1 MTNLKK
7 IGLSALA
14 GSLVAFSAQAGS
26 LDVSGGAKFTYTGDT
41 GAQDAEADG
50 NRFGM
55 QHLMSFTGGGELDN
69 GHTIALYHGM
79 TSNGGKSSSSLT
91 YDMGAMGALTYNQ
104 DSGDLGIGKIDDIMP
119 TADEEVWNG
128 LSAVADSGATA
139 VAPNGRVDSSNTGF
153 NYAYTMGTTSINVG
167 YGVKG
172 QTNSNDDGANS
183 GAGAVESAT
192 SIGVSMTPID
202 GLRIVAG
209 TGEKGATDSTSNDH
223 TTYGFTYATSFGLTV
238 GAQQSEIDFA
248 AAGTK
253 DLETDMYGV
262 SFAVNDDLSISY
274 GSQETTADGDSDKQK
289 VTGVSVGY
297 SMGSMTIKAHQNK
310 GENIAQVADIE
321 SEHTEVAISFAF

>member
-7 IGLSALA
+7 LGLSALA

-41 GAQDAEADG
+41 GKSDAEADG

-55 QHLMSFTGGGELDN
+55 QQLLSFTGGGELDN
-69 GHTIALYHGM
+69 GHSISLAHYMQADG
-79 TSNGGKSSSSLT
+79 GGKSSSLLT
-91 YDMGAMGALTYNQ
+91 YDMGELGALSYQQ

-128 LSAVADSGATA
+128 LNADSISDGTESL
-139 VAPNGRVDSSNTGF
+139 NGRVDSGTTGF
-153 NYAYTMGTTSINVG
+153 NYAYSMGMTSINVG
-167 YGVKG
+167 YGVK
-172 QTNSNDDGANS
+172 TSDNSNDDGENS
-183 GAGAVESAT
+183 GAGALESAT
-192 SIGVSMTPID
+192 SIAVSMKPID

-209 TGEKGATDSTSNDH
+209 TGEKGATDATSNDH
-223 TTYGFTYATSFGLTV
+223 TTYGFTYAFGPLTV
-238 GAQQSEIDFA
+238 GAQQSEVDYA
-248 AAGTK
+248 AAATK

-274 GSQETTADGDSDKQK
+274 GSQETTADGDDDKQK

-310 GENIAQVADIE
+310 AENIQQVADIE

>member
-7 IGLSALA
+7 LGLSALA

-41 GAQDAEADG
+41 GKSDAGDDG

-55 QHLMSFTGGGELDN
+55 QQLMSFTGGGELDN
-69 GHTIALYHGM
+69 GHSISLAHYM

-128 LSAVADSGATA
+128 LDADSISDGTESL
-139 VAPNGRVDSSNTGF
+139 NGRVDSGTTGF

-167 YGVKG
+167 YGVK
-172 QTNSNDDGANS
+172 TSDNSTDDGGNS
-183 GAGAVESAT
+183 GTGAVESAT
-192 SIGVSMTPID
+192 SIAVSMTPID
-202 GLRIVAG
+202 GLRVVAG
-209 TGEKGATDSTSNDH
+209 TGERGATDATSNDH
-223 TTYGFTYATSFGLTV
+223 TTYGFTYAFGPLTV

-248 AAGTK
+248 ASGTA

-310 GENIAQVADIE
+310 AENIQQVANIE

>member
-26 LDVSGGAKFTYTGDT
+26 LEVSGGAKFTYTGDT
-41 GAQDAEADG
+41 GAQDLEADG

-55 QHLMSFTGGGELDN
+55 QQLLSFTGGGELDN
-69 GHTIALYHGM
+69 GHNISLGHYIQADG
-79 TSNGGKSSSSLT
+79 GGKSSSVLT
-91 YDMGAMGALTYNQ
+91 YDMGEMGALSYRQ
-104 DSGDLGIGKIDDIMP
+104 DSGDVGIGKIDDIMP

-128 LSAVADSGATA
+128 LDADSISDGTEGL
-139 VAPNGRVDSSNTGF
+139 NGKVDSGNTGF

-172 QTNSNDDGANS
+172 DSGSNDDGSNS

-192 SIGVSMTPID
+192 SISVSMTPID

-223 TTYGFTYATSFGLTV
+223 TTYGFTYAFGPLTV
-238 GAQQSEIDFA
+238 GAQQSEIDYA
-248 AAGTK
+248 AAATA

-310 GENIAQVADIE
+310 AENIQQVANIE

>member
-26 LDVSGGAKFTYTGDT
+26 LEVSGGAKFTYTGDT
-41 GAQDAEADG
+41 GAQDLEADG

-55 QHLMSFTGGGELDN
+55 QQLLSFTGGGELDN
-69 GHTIALYHGM
+69 GHNISLGHYIQADG
-79 TSNGGKSSSSLT
+79 GGKSSSVLT
-91 YDMGAMGALTYNQ
+91 YDMGEMGALSYRQ
-104 DSGDLGIGKIDDIMP
+104 DSGDVGIGKIDDIMP

-128 LSAVADSGATA
+128 LDADSISDGTESL
-139 VAPNGRVDSSNTGF
+139 NGRVDAGVTGF
-153 NYAYTMGTTSINVG
+153 NYAYTMGMTSINVG

-172 QTNSNDDGANS
+172 SGDSNDDGENS
-183 GAGAVESAT
+183 GTGAVESST
-192 SIGVSMTPID
+192 SIAVSMKPID

-209 TGEKGATDSTSNDH
+209 TGEKGQDASTSNDH
-223 TTYGFTYATSFGLTV
+223 TTYGFTYAFGPLTV
-238 GAQQSEIDFA
+238 GAQQSEIDFSA
-248 AAGTK
+248 AATK
-253 DLETDMYGV
+253 DLETDLYGV

-297 SMGSMTIKAHQNK
+297 SMGSMTIKAHKNK
-310 GENIAQVADIE
+310 AENIQQVANVE

>member
-104 DSGDLGIGKIDDIMP
+104 TSGDLGIGKIDDIMP

-139 VAPNGRVDSSNTGF
+139 IAPNGRVDSGTTGF
-153 NYAYTMGTTSINVG
+153 NYAYSMGTTSINVG
-167 YGVKG
+167 YGVKTTG
-172 QTNSNDDGANS
+172 NATDDGGNS
-183 GAGAVESAT
+183 GTGAVESAT
-192 SIGVSMTPID
+192 SIAVSMTPID

-209 TGEKGATDSTSNDH
+209 TGEKGATDATSNDH
-223 TTYGFTYATSFGLTV
+223 TTYGFTYAFGPLTV

-248 AAGTK
+248 ATGTA

-297 SMGSMTIKAHQNK
+297 SMGSMTIKAHKNK
-310 GENIAQVADIE
+310 AENIQQVANVE

>member
-7 IGLSALA
+7 LGLSALA

-41 GAQDAEADG
+41 GKSDLGDDG

-55 QHLMSFTGGGELDN
+55 QQLMSFTGGGELDN

-79 TSNGGKSSSSLT
+79 TSNGGTSSSSLT

-104 DSGDLGIGKIDDIMP
+104 ASGDLGIGKIDDIMP

-128 LSAVADSGATA
+128 LDADSISDGTESL
-139 VAPNGRVDSSNTGF
+139 NGRVDAGVTGF
-153 NYAYTMGTTSINVG
+153 NYAYSMGMTSINVG
-167 YGVKG
+167 YGLKG
-172 QTNSNDDGANS
+172 SGDSNDDGENS
-183 GAGAVESAT
+183 GTGAVESST
-192 SIGVSMTPID
+192 SIAVSMTPID
-202 GLRIVAG
+202 GLRVVAG
-209 TGEKGATDSTSNDH
+209 TGERGATDATSNDH

-248 AAGTK
+248 ATGTA

-297 SMGSMTIKAHQNK
+297 SMGSMTIKAHKNK
-310 GENIAQVADIE
+310 AENIQQVANVE